1 MRRQCPV
8 FLRRQ
13 MCYTEPIPDKGEE
26 RMKENTQGRLLYADL
41 LRALA
46 MVAVIVVH
54 VCGNNWPG
62 MDVRSTEWQILNGFD
77 SLVRWCVP
85 VFVMLSGMFFLDPQR
100 NVTYQSTFR
109 KNLPRIAAAFLI
121 WSTFYA
127 LYTAFFNSRAG
138 TPDSLGQIIT
148 NIAFGH
154 YHLWFLYM
162 IMGLYLITPI
172 LRLLI
177 KGASRRDL
185 EYFLLLYF
193 VFTLFLPAFN
203 STQAGQVVSG
213 VVYRLD
219 LKALG
224 GYIGY
229 YVAGYYFRTYDFTP
243 KVKKL
248 IYAAGILGVVWTW
261 GMTVV
266 ASLEWNA
273 PNETWFLYLTPNV
286 AMMSVGL
293 FLFFK
298 EHCHG
303 TRLGKRGLAF
313 CLKVS
318 RLSFGMYLV
327 HAFFNSR
334 LVALGL
340 NAVTWTPLAAVPVA
354 TALVFLFS
362 FVAAWIM
369 SHIPF
374 LRKYGM

>member
-1 MRRQCPV
+1 
-8 FLRRQ
+8 
-13 MCYTEPIPDKGEE
+13 
-26 RMKENTQGRLLYADL
+26 MKENTTGRLLYADL

-100 NVTYQSTFR
+100 NVTYKSIFR

-127 LYTAFFNSRAG
+127 LYTALLNSRAG
-138 TPDSLGQIIT
+138 TPDSLWQIIT

-154 YHLWFLYM
+154 YHLWFIYM

-172 LRLLI
+172 LRLFI

-193 VFTLFLPAFN
+193 VFTLFLPMFN
-203 STQAGQVVSG
+203 GTQVGQVVSG

-219 LKALG
+219 LKMLG

-229 YVAGYYFRTYDFTP
+229 FVAGYYFKTYDFTP

-248 IYAAGILGVVWTW
+248 IYAAGILGTLWTW

-266 ASLEWNA
+266 ASLDWNA
-273 PNETWFLYLTPNV
+273 PNETWFLYVTPNV
-286 AMMSVGL
+286 AMMSVGI

-303 TRLGKRGLAF
+303 NRLGKRGLAF

-318 RLSFGMYLV
+318 QLSFGMYLV

-340 NAVTWTPLAAVPVA
+340 NAVTWTPLVAVPVA
-354 TALVFLFS
+354 TALVFLLS
-362 FVAAWIM
+362 FLAAWIM
-369 SHIPF
+369 SHIPL